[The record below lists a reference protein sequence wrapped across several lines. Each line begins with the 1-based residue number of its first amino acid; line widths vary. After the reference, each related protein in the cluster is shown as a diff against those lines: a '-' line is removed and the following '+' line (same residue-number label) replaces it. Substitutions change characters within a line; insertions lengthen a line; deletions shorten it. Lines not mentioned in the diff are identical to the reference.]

1 MNMNKVLDFTKN
13 STELAQ
19 MMRVT
24 QASMDLWEAEH
35 SANFARYDY
44 HESIHRYEEQHGPLV
59 GRLNAESKA
68 HAAVRKFTAK
78 TYEAYRHSKRQVY
91 NAKRR
96 LDTACRKLAFPSL

>member
-1 MNMNKVLDFTKN
+1 MNMNNALDTT
-13 STELAQ
+13 STSALAQ
-19 MMRVT
+19 MMLVA

-35 SANFARYDY
+35 SAFFARDVY

-59 GRLNAESKA
+59 GRLNAESKG

-96 LDTACRKLAFPSL
+96 LDNACRKLAFSS

>member
-1 MNMNKVLDFTKN
+1 MTIDNVLDFTKN
-13 STELAQ
+13 STKLAQ

-24 QASMDLWEAEH
+24 QASMDLWEAQH
-35 SANFARYDY
+35 SANFARDVY
-44 HESIHRYEEQHGPLV
+44 HGSIHRYEEQHGPLV
-59 GRLNAESKA
+59 GRLNAELKA

-96 LDTACRKLAFPSL
+96 LDNACRKLAFSS